1 MTFASPGYLFLL
13 LLLVPIVFWYIWE
26 LHKSDASLQL
36 SGIQSLKKHPKSARI
51 YLLHVPFVLR
61 CAAIVL
67 LTICLARPQ
76 LSNRWSK
83 ESTEGIDIMMAIDI
97 SGTMLAED
105 LRPNRLEAA
114 KQVATEFVNDR
125 PNDNIGLVLF
135 AGESF
140 TQCPLTTDH
149 AVLINLF
156 QAVRFGMIDD
166 GTAIGLGLAN
176 AVNRMKDSPTKSKV
190 VILLTDGSNNCGD
203 IDPITAAEIAKT
215 FGIRVYAIG
224 VGSKGEARVPYQTPI
239 GIQYTNTSGQ
249 FDEGTLR
256 QIAQTTGGE
265 YFRATDNA
273 TLKRV
278 YQEIDQLEKT
288 KIRVREYSKRSENFA
303 PFLWAA
309 ICCLLL
315 ELLLRFVVLRTITN

>member
-125 PNDNIGLVLF
+125 PNDNIGLVVF

-149 AVLINLF
+149 AVLKSCDDF
-156 QAVRFGMIDD
+156 HQRRFTGTVQTDD
-166 GTAIGLGLAN
+166 ADFCSLCPS
-176 AVNRMKDSPTKSKV
+176 V
-190 VILLTDGSNNCGD
+190 
-203 IDPITAAEIAKT
+203 
-215 FGIRVYAIG
+215 F
-224 VGSKGEARVPYQTPI
+224 
-239 GIQYTNTSGQ
+239 
-249 FDEGTLR
+249 F
-256 QIAQTTGGE
+256 
-265 YFRATDNA
+265 
-273 TLKRV
+273 
-278 YQEIDQLEKT
+278 
-288 KIRVREYSKRSENFA
+288 
-303 PFLWAA
+303 
-309 ICCLLL
+309 
-315 ELLLRFVVLRTITN
+315 